1 MENAIASEIHLS
13 QALFRCVLL
22 QVHGV
27 GGWGD
32 PVDSGN
38 LPNLLGGVRKSFKF
52 PSSFVAAAHIK
63 GYCMGLWGCFVQGVP
78 ESQQRSLRG
87 SFWGAV
93 RVTVFLKGDQHG
105 G

>member
-63 GYCMGLWGCFVQGVP
+63 GYCMGLWGCFIQGVP
-78 ESQQRSLRG
+78 ESQQGRLKGR
-87 SFWGAV
+87 FLTVVCIA
-93 RVTVFLKGDQHG
+93 VFLKSD
-105 G
+105 